1 MATFPL
7 ITRYMRAMSA
17 TIRHLLPRQGSSLP
31 IKLIAL
37 IIPIS
42 IRTAS
47 RIRIGTYR
55 LEDEWSTVNL

>member
-1 MATFPL
+1 MT
-7 ITRYMRAMSA
+7 IKCVRAMSA
-17 TIRHLLPRQGSSLP
+17 TIRHLLPRQGGSLP

-37 IIPIS
+37 FIHNKLC
-42 IRTAS
+42 TAN

>member
-1 MATFPL
+1 M
-7 ITRYMRAMSA
+7 IRY
-17 TIRHLLPRQGSSLP
+17 LLPRQGSPLP

-37 IIPIS
+37 ICYDYINYAN
-42 IRTAS
+42 TAN